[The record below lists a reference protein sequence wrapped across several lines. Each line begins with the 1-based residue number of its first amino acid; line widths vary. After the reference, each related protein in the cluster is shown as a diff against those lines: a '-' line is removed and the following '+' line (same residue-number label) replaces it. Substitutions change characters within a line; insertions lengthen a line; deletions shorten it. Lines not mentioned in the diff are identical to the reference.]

1 MASLVWAVEVAL
13 VAGWAGVTGV
23 EAEVVFDE
31 VVFDE
36 VEVFEIEEGA
46 AAWVTFVEI
55 VLFELVELDPLDVI
69 DLVEDEDE
77 AVGKSSSEGGAD
89 LVLISYGFT
98 STLGG
103 GAIDENKSLTNGFA
117 SDSSIW
123 PMLLLSYVSHFC
135 EKLSLMNNWRAAS
148 ESDTQFLRIS
158 SEAS

>member
-1 MASLVWAVEVAL
+1 
-13 VAGWAGVTGV
+13 
-23 EAEVVFDE
+23 
-31 VVFDE
+31 
-36 VEVFEIEEGA
+36 
-46 AAWVTFVEI
+46 

-117 SDSSIW
+117 SDSSI
-123 PMLLLSYVSHFC
+123 
-135 EKLSLMNNWRAAS
+135 
-148 ESDTQFLRIS
+148 
-158 SEAS
+158 

>member
-36 VEVFEIEEGA
+36 VVVFEIEEGA

-135 EKLSLMNNWRAAS
+135 EKLSLMNSWRAAS
-148 ESDTQFLRIS
+148 ERDTQFLRIS

>member
-1 MASLVWAVEVAL
+1 

-69 DLVEDEDE
+69 DLVEDE
-77 AVGKSSSEGGAD
+77 AVGKSSSEGGVD
-89 LVLISYGFT
+89 LALISYGFT

-148 ESDTQFLRIS
+148 ERDTQFLRIS

>member
-69 DLVEDEDE
+69 DLVEDEEE

-103 GAIDENKSLTNGFA
+103 GAMDENKSLTNGFA

-123 PMLLLSYVSHFC
+123 SMLLLSYVSHFC
-135 EKLSLMNNWRAAS
+135 EKLFLMNNWRAAS
-148 ESDTQFLRIS
+148 ERDTQFLRIS